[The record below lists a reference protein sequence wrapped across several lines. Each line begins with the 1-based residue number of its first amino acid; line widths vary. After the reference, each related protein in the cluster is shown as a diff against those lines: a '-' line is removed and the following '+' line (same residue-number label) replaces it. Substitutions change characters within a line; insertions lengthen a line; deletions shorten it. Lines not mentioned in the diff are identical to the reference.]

1 MPRKG
6 VGWPSVGQLSQDANE
21 HSTILIDEARKLLKY
36 GAPSEESS
44 SGKQCPY
51 QTLANFC
58 TSVVAYMENTP
69 QPTLPSRPQ
78 GSLSLQVPGSGEGS
92 VSTLGQDIADFNAKD
107 NTVGP
112 KLAAPETYGVLILYV
127 PTNFDVANQEKAI
140 NGIINV
146 NKGFMPGLEIKS
158 IEWLIPEWTK
168 TKHYGSLLVEFTHPE
183 HANAAIR
190 EQLLVGGK
198 VLACEYYERN
208 SRLRQ
213 CKTCQQYGHLE
224 AQCISAPACGRC
236 AERHVTADCRKRENP
251 KMFRCAICQGPHRA
265 WDNVCNIRQDEL
277 DSVRLARANRP
288 EYHTEPGSNPI
299 DDVQSR
305 DFAGT
310 RRYSVDYLIEI
321 NLRGGRKSHAN
332 LRGRGGRGQGM
343 PPNFRENP
351 EFREQESTLFPG
363 KSTRNSWGRNGR
375 APFDFD
381 GYTAQAGCLQVK
393 PEVQPNWGGDGS
405 TQGQNFGWGQS
416 GMLTIDPDQS
426 RKAPGAPRRAFASG
440 NSVEPLRPRAL
451 ERARRQITDGWRWEQ

>member
-1 MPRKG
+1 
-6 VGWPSVGQLSQDANE
+6 
-21 HSTILIDEARKLLKY
+21 
-36 GAPSEESS
+36 
-44 SGKQCPY
+44 
-51 QTLANFC
+51 
-58 TSVVAYMENTP
+58 MENTP

-92 VSTLGQDIADFNAKD
+92 VSTFGQDIADFNAKD

-198 VLACEYYERN
+198 ERI
-208 SRLRQ
+208 R
-213 CKTCQQYGHLE
+213 
-224 AQCISAPACGRC
+224 RC
-236 AERHVTADCRKRENP
+236 FDV
-251 KMFRCAICQGPHRA
+251 Q
-265 WDNVCNIRQDEL
+265 
-277 DSVRLARANRP
+277 SVRA
-288 EYHTEPGSNPI
+288 HTELGIMFAIFGKTSLTVNPI